1 MTRNELV
8 QEALYMAENITQNFR
23 PVDGSCLYMSALLA
37 AMMNDQFSVETRFV
51 TGSLSIAGY
60 TEST

>member
-8 QEALYMAENITQNFR
+8 QEALYMAENITQKFR

-37 AMMNDQFSVETRFV
+37 AMIN
-51 TGSLSIAGY
+51 SLLKLDL
-60 TEST
+60 